1 MGPECTGR
9 RWGSRGEPEAYPAA
23 SVRAARRFAWHS
35 LLSRERGLCQ
45 PLEQLFL
52 KGGEN
57 ACAPRSRTC
66 KPPDFRARMG
76 PLRRNPERH
85 KMRLLSLKTSP
96 DPTQNSSKTAV
107 CPAAIP
113 LPERDRVPCGPVGRS
128 EEGSGGVCPVGSAV
142 RGAASR
148 RPSRR
153 PRGTRRVIAFVR
165 PLTPGRGRV
174 SQHPPA
180 PGKVASRAAG
190 RRRGGCLGT
199 KVSAVV
205 TTT

>member
-9 RWGSRGEPEAYPAA
+9 RWGSRGEPEAYPTA

-85 KMRLLSLKTSP
+85 KSPSFVKNVPRPYSKLL
-96 DPTQNSSKTAV
+96 QNCCLSCCDSSSGAR
-107 CPAAIP
+107 PGP
-113 LPERDRVPCGPVGRS
+113 LRACRALRGGLRWGLP
-128 EEGSGGVCPVGSAV
+128 GGVG
-142 RGAASR
+142 G
-148 RPSRR
+148 
-153 PRGTRRVIAFVR
+153 PRGGEPTSQPQAARDPPCHCLCAAADARTGAGFTTLPGAR
-165 PLTPGRGRV
+165 ESCLPGRR
-174 SQHPPA
+174 
-180 PGKVASRAAG
+180 KAAG
-190 RRRGGCLGT
+190 RLFGH
-199 KVSAVV
+199 
-205 TTT
+205 